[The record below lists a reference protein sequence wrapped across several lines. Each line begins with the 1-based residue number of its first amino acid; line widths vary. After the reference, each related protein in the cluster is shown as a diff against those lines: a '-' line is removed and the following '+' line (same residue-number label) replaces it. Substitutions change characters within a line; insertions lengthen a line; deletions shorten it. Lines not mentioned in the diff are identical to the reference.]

1 MKGNILLIRPNNY
14 LSVSNYP
21 PLALILIGSTLE
33 KAGYDV
39 EIFAASNEENY
50 LETIKSKVTNSKFLL
65 VGLTVLT
72 TEVADAICI
81 SKAIKEISNVPIAWG
96 GWHVTL
102 FPRQCAE
109 SKYVDYVIVDEGD
122 RSVVKLADSL
132 AKRLSLKHKTIM
144 NENHLI
150 IEELPLP
157 NYSLVK
163 DIEGFITRPL
173 GDKFQEIMDKTIRWI
188 PYQSSRGCPSLCTFC
203 INVVTDNRKYRFK
216 SARKVVE
223 ELEVLISKYNI
234 SHFKIL
240 DDNFFVS
247 KKRVKEFCKLVI
259 ERRLEFT
266 WDGECRVNYLHDGY
280 LNDDFLQMLKKTGLV
295 QLVIGAESGSKKTL
309 NYLCKQIV
317 PEETERAVDYLDRN
331 GIIPDCS
338 FIVGLPGETREDILK
353 TSNLINRL
361 RKHKLFLCGV
371 HTYRPYPRSK
381 IARQLISEGKLEEP
395 RTLEEWADEKTVG
408 LYTYEDIYRPW
419 IQDYELAMN
428 ISYYQSLASGVW
440 LLQHQIDNRLFRF
453 INLIFRKISGFR
465 SKHFFFA
472 FAIDKRIYSYFRLKM
487 YNRAET
493 KWKKE

>member
-1 MKGNILLIRPNNY
+1 
-14 LSVSNYP
+14 
-21 PLALILIGSTLE
+21 
-33 KAGYDV
+33 
-39 EIFAASNEENY
+39 
-50 LETIKSKVTNSKFLL
+50 
-65 VGLTVLT
+65 
-72 TEVADAICI
+72 
-81 SKAIKEISNVPIAWG
+81 
-96 GWHVTL
+96 
-102 FPRQCAE
+102 
-109 SKYVDYVIVDEGD
+109 
-122 RSVVKLADSL
+122 
-132 AKRLSLKHKTIM
+132 M

-163 DIEGFITRPL
+163 DIEGFIARPL

-223 ELEVLISKYNI
+223 ELEVLINKYNI

-259 ERRLEFT
+259 ERRLGFT

-280 LNDDFLQMLKKTGLV
+280 LNDDFLQILKKTGLV
-295 QLVIGAESGSKKTL
+295 QLVIGAESGSEKTL

-408 LYTYEDIYRPW
+408 LYTYVDVYRPW
-419 IQDYELAMN
+419 IQNYKLAMN

-440 LLQHQIDNRLFRF
+440 LLQHQIDGKLNRL
-453 INLIFRKISGFR
+453 INLFFRKIGEFR
-465 SKHFFFA
+465 SKHFFFY
-472 FAIDKRIYSYFRLKM
+472 FPIDKKVYSYFKLRM

-493 KWKKE
+493 KWKKG